1 VRCFVAVDLSA
12 EVRAAVAAVQA
23 RVHAAAPRAD
33 VRWLDPQTFH
43 LTLKFL
49 GNVPDARVPAVSA
62 ALEGVVSGPT
72 LALEAHGLGAFPSL
86 RRPRVLWAGIAG
98 GAPRLVALA
107 LNVDRALA
115 ALGFP
120 PEERP
125 FRAHLTIG
133 RVRSPRDAGALA
145 KAVEAEATTAL
156 GAWTVGEVILYQ
168 SRLKPTGAVHE
179 KVSRHRLRGAAT

>member
-1 VRCFVAVDLSA
+1 MRCFVAVDLSA

-23 RVHAAAPRAD
+23 RVRATAPRAD
-33 VRWLDPQTFH
+33 VRWLDPHAFH

-62 ALEGVVSGPT
+62 ALEEVVSDAP
-72 LALEAHGLGAFPSL
+72 LALEAHGLGAFPTV

-107 LNVDRALA
+107 GGVDRALA

-120 PEERP
+120 PEDRP
-125 FRAHLTIG
+125 FRAHLTLG

-145 KAVEAEATTAL
+145 KALEAEAAVAL
-156 GAWTVGEVILYQ
+156 GAWTADEVVLYQ
-168 SRLKPTGAVHE
+168 SHLKPTGAVHE

>member
-12 EVRAAVAAVQA
+12 EVRAAVADVQA
-23 RVHAAAPRAD
+23 RLRAAAPRAD
-33 VRWLDPQTFH
+33 VRWLDPHAFH

-49 GNVPDARVPAVSA
+49 GNVSDARVPAVSA
-62 ALEGVVSGPT
+62 ALEGAVSTPP
-72 LALEAHGLGAFPSL
+72 LALEARGLGGFPSA

-98 GAPRLVALA
+98 GSARLVALA
-107 LNVDRALA
+107 GEIDRAVA

-133 RVRSPRDAGALA
+133 RIRSPRDAGALA
-145 KAVEAEATTAL
+145 TALEAEAATTL
-156 GAWTVGEVILYQ
+156 GAWTADEVVLYQ
-168 SRLKPTGAVHE
+168 SHLKPTGAVHE
-179 KVSRHRLRGAAT
+179 KVSRHRLRGTAT

>member
-12 EVRAAVAAVQA
+12 DVRAAVAAVQA
-23 RVHAAAPRAD
+23 RLRAAAPRAD

-62 ALEGVVSGPT
+62 ALEGAVAEPP
-72 LALEAHGLGAFPSL
+72 LALEAHGLGAFPSV
-86 RRPRVLWAGIAG
+86 RRPRVLWAGITG
-98 GAPRLVALA
+98 GAPGLVALA
-107 LNVDRALA
+107 GDIDRALA
-115 ALGFP
+115 PLGFA
-120 PEERP
+120 PEARP

-133 RVRSPRDAGALA
+133 RVRSPRDADALA
-145 KAVEAEATTAL
+145 KAVEAETTTAL
-156 GAWTVGEVILYQ
+156 GAWTACEVVLYQ

-179 KVSRHRLRGAAT
+179 KVSRHRLPGTAT

>member
-23 RVHAAAPRAD
+23 RVRAAGPSRRRSLARSAD
-33 VRWLDPQTFH
+33 VP
-43 LTLKFL
+43 
-49 GNVPDARVPAVSA
+49 PDAQVPGERARRARRPPSPA
-62 ALEGVVSGPT
+62 ALEAVVSEAP
-72 LALEAHGLGAFPSL
+72 LALEAHGLGAFPSV

-98 GAPRLVALA
+98 GAPRLVAVA
-107 LNVDRALA
+107 VEVDRALA

-145 KAVEAEATTAL
+145 KAVEAEATTWPRRVD
-156 GAWTVGEVILYQ
+156 G
-168 SRLKPTGAVHE
+168 R
-179 KVSRHRLRGAAT
+179 

>member
-12 EVRAAVAAVQA
+12 EVRAAVTAVQA
-23 RVHAAAPRAD
+23 RVRAAAPRAD
-33 VRWLDPQTFH
+33 VRWLDPHAFH

-62 ALEGVVSGPT
+62 ALDGAVSEPP
-72 LALEAHGLGAFPSL
+72 LRLEARGLGAFPSL

-98 GAPRLVALA
+98 GAARLVALA
-107 LNVDRALA
+107 GDIERALA

-120 PEERP
+120 PEDRP

-133 RVRSPRDAGALA
+133 RVRSPRDAAALA
-145 KAVEAEATTAL
+145 TALEAEAATTL
-156 GAWTVGEVILYQ
+156 GAWTAGEVVLYQ

-179 KVSRHRLRGAAT
+179 KVSHHRLGAAT